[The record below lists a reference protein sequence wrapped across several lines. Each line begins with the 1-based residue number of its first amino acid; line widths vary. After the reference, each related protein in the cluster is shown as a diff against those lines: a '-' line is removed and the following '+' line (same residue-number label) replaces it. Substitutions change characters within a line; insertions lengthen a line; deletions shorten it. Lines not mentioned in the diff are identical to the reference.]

1 MNGSPRTG
9 GGGASQDSLSN
20 VGFVDI
26 PWESSTNQQS
36 EFFKTN
42 NVQSLSSPFNQTQQ
56 RRISENSLRVALP
69 PEEGRGSV
77 SPGDLGL
84 NPHSSSYGSI
94 LELEASP
101 RRYRQNDLHDL
112 YSTSQDSPSCSSRYG
127 DGKDS
132 SVDSSLNIP
141 MPPEPPPALP
151 ERPPKSSSL
160 SPPPLPPK
168 KQLYPLC
175 VNSYPT
181 VRGPEPREGSKN
193 ITEVKPDQTHDIIP
207 ILRTGTSEMYE
218 DVSLYQYESNIHV
231 AEPEISLQDLVKMN
245 MIELSQKLS
254 EGKLPRYL
262 SGMSLFELVDYIGK
276 HGSTE
281 PSEPRQKEEVS
292 LRTTVICPP
301 EIFSGSSEST
311 QPPTQYYTP
320 RYAPEPGSQ
329 GLTGPGVQ
337 QKLDEEHPSLLS
349 MNPENNVQDI
359 YVQGSTYS
367 LNSISSSSHNP
378 SSSQTNTSPRNLP
391 ERSGFGFEDD
401 FSHFNP
407 NSKKEEALVF
417 KSPNLSV
424 TVPEKCETYD
434 RYAVFRELQLE
445 EELVNAWKSP
455 TEETKDINGDL
466 IIQETEIE
474 EEQETFTEEKEDT
487 FLDAEDEDRSMFE
500 QNTMIFSPVISPV
513 QQNQEFIEEQ
523 DSLDHASKLDNYDID
538 LDMDL
543 ENKKEFNEVND
554 VNEGN
559 DMNDI
564 NDVTGVADMNDA
576 NDATDVNDTYKENNE
591 SITWATFEDPS
602 RQDAEFSNFI
612 NNDEQEKTGNK
623 ISKFKPE
630 FMRKDSYAKLD
641 ENQGGRD
648 EIEEQ
653 EQRGKFSIQSP
664 KSLRDLPTTISFQ
677 ARYQNFKRFDQPPV
691 VQKVAKPSFKNQ
703 RLTQEEDAF
712 ESEWEPAFYT
722 RNQTENEYFGK
733 PDSWDLSFQKEEN
746 SPKRLAVKHSNLE
759 EAFPQEYSGRNSATS
774 SENMFNNPFNDNFV
788 TTNNCRTDS
797 ATPPVFEGD
806 RISNHSELSFQSGD
820 FLNSSMNMFERGE
833 RDDRFERGEEYD
845 IFKESEFR
853 IEAKTKVSKSDSVNI
868 FSAAED
874 PFDDDFFK

>member
-26 PWESSTNQQS
+26 PWEASTNQQS
-36 EFFKTN
+36 EFYNTN

-69 PEEGRGSV
+69 PEDGRGSV

-84 NPHSSSYGSI
+84 NPNSSSYGSI

-181 VRGPEPREGSKN
+181 VRVPEPREGSKN
-193 ITEVKPDQTHDIIP
+193 IPEVKPDQTPDIVST
-207 ILRTGTSEMYE
+207 LKTGSSKIYE
-218 DVSLYQYESNIHV
+218 DVSLYPYESNIPGF
-231 AEPEISLQDLVKMN
+231 EPEISLQDLVKMN

-262 SGMSLFELVDYIGK
+262 SGMSLFELVEYIGK

-281 PSEPRQKEEVS
+281 SSEPIRKEEVS

-301 EIFSGSSEST
+301 EIFFRSSEST

-329 GLTGPGVQ
+329 GLTGPVVQ

-349 MNPENNVQDI
+349 MNPENSVQDI
-359 YVQGSTYS
+359 YQGSTYS

-407 NSKKEEALVF
+407 NSKKEETLVS
-417 KSPNLSV
+417 KSPDLSG
-424 TVPEKCETYD
+424 TGPESCEAYD

-474 EEQETFTEEKEDT
+474 EELETFTEEKEDT
-487 FLDAEDEDRSMFE
+487 FLDADDEDKSIFE
-500 QNTMIFSPVISPV
+500 QNTMIFSPVVSPV
-513 QQNQEFIEEQ
+513 PQNQEFTEEQ

-543 ENKKEFNEVND
+543 ENKKDINEVND
-554 VNEGN
+554 VNDGN
-559 DMNDI
+559 DM
-564 NDVTGVADMNDA
+564 
-576 NDATDVNDTYKENNE
+576 NDATDVNDVNDETGVNDANKENNE
-591 SITWATFEDPS
+591 TITWATFEDPS
-602 RQDAEFSNFI
+602 RRQDAEFSNFV

-630 FMRKDSYAKLD
+630 FMRKDSYAKLN
-641 ENQGGRD
+641 ENQGGRN

-703 RLTQEEDAF
+703 RLTQEEDTF

-722 RNQTENEYFGK
+722 RNQTEK

-759 EAFPQEYSGRNSATS
+759 EAFPQEYSGRNSTTS

-788 TTNNCRTDS
+788 TSNNCRTDS

-833 RDDRFERGEEYD
+833 RDDRFERGEEED
-845 IFKESEFR
+845 RFNESEFR

>member
-26 PWESSTNQQS
+26 PWEASTNQQS
-36 EFFKTN
+36 EFYNTN

-69 PEEGRGSV
+69 PEDGRGSV

-84 NPHSSSYGSI
+84 NPNSSSYGSI

-181 VRGPEPREGSKN
+181 VRVPEPREGSKN
-193 ITEVKPDQTHDIIP
+193 IPEVKPDQTPDIVST
-207 ILRTGTSEMYE
+207 LKTGSSKIYE
-218 DVSLYQYESNIHV
+218 DVSLYPYESNIPGF
-231 AEPEISLQDLVKMN
+231 EPEISLQDLVKMN

-262 SGMSLFELVDYIGK
+262 SGMSLFELVEYIGK

-281 PSEPRQKEEVS
+281 SSEPIRKEEVS

-301 EIFSGSSEST
+301 EIFFRSSEST

-329 GLTGPGVQ
+329 GLTGPVVQ

-349 MNPENNVQDI
+349 MNPENSVQDI
-359 YVQGSTYS
+359 YQGSTYS

-407 NSKKEEALVF
+407 NSKKEETLVS
-417 KSPNLSV
+417 KSPDLSG
-424 TVPEKCETYD
+424 TGPESCEAYD

-474 EEQETFTEEKEDT
+474 EELETFTEEKEDT
-487 FLDAEDEDRSMFE
+487 FLDADDEDKSIFE
-500 QNTMIFSPVISPV
+500 QNTMIFSPVVSPV
-513 QQNQEFIEEQ
+513 PQNQEFTEEQ

-543 ENKKEFNEVND
+543 ENKKDINEVND
-554 VNEGN
+554 VNDGN
-559 DMNDI
+559 DM
-564 NDVTGVADMNDA
+564 
-576 NDATDVNDTYKENNE
+576 NDATDVNDVNDETGVNDANKENNE
-591 SITWATFEDPS
+591 TITWATFEDPS
-602 RQDAEFSNFI
+602 RQDAEFSNFV

-630 FMRKDSYAKLD
+630 FMRKDSYAKLN
-641 ENQGGRD
+641 ENQGGRN

-703 RLTQEEDAF
+703 RLTQEEDTF

-722 RNQTENEYFGK
+722 RNQTEK

-759 EAFPQEYSGRNSATS
+759 EAFPQEYSGRNSTTS

-788 TTNNCRTDS
+788 TSNNFRTDS

-833 RDDRFERGEEYD
+833 RDDRFERGEEED
-845 IFKESEFR
+845 RFNESEFR